1 MPPILRIAIPSP
13 LRRLFDYLPPEGMD
27 PLLAAELPPGV
38 RVRVPFGPRQL
49 TGILVAC
56 TRESERPAA
65 TLRRALAVLDAAP
78 QLSPPVFALCQWAAD
93 YYLHPPGEVF
103 STALSKPQRQG
114 RMPPQPA
121 WRLSAHGLGLAEGA
135 LRRAP
140 RQAEVLQILR
150 SRGSMSHEVLREA
163 GVSTTALRELAR
175 KGLIERCAA
184 PPPAAPAL
192 RAQPPVLNTAQSA
205 VVQTVAAAYGGFSAH
220 LIEGVTGSGKTEV
233 YLQLISRCLERGA
246 QALLLVPEISLTP
259 QTAARFA
266 DRFHSTIAVLHSGL
280 SDGERAAAWEQ
291 ARSGAAPIIIGTRS
305 AVFVSCRQLGLLIVD
320 EEHDAS
326 YKQQDGFRYHARD
339 IAVKRAQLERCP
351 VLLGSATPSL
361 ESLHNALSGR
371 YKHHLLGE
379 RAGGSALPD
388 VQLIDVRAQ
397 PLEAGLSAPLLAA
410 ARETLAAG
418 RQVLLFLNRRGYASA
433 LRCHDCG
440 WIAGCAHCD
449 ARLTVHRRQRQLRCH
464 HCAAQ
469 QPLPAQ
475 CPHCGSAHL
484 LTSGLGTQQTEEYL
498 EGALGAYPLHRVD
511 RDAVANHQA
520 LQDLLEAVGS
530 GEPCILLG
538 TQMLSKGHHFPAV
551 TLVGVIDS
559 DALLFSG
566 DFRGEEQ
573 LAQLLTQVAGRAGRA
588 GHPGRVLLQTHY
600 PHHPLFE
607 RLLGAGYAGVARE
620 LLAQRQGRALPP
632 VGRLCMLRAD
642 AEQAGAGEQFLRAV
656 RRRLGGQLPP
666 GTQLI
671 GPLPSAM
678 PRRAGRYRSQLLCL
692 CHERRSAAQSAR
704 LLVAAAEAQPASP
717 RLHWFLDVDPTE
729 VL

>member
-56 TRESERPAA
+56 TWESERPAA
-65 TLRRALAVLDAAP
+65 TLRHALEVLDATP

-93 YYLHPPGEVF
+93 YYLHPLGEVF
-103 STALSKPQRQG
+103 SAALSKRQRQG
-114 RMPPQPA
+114 RTPPQPA

-140 RQAEVLQILR
+140 RQAEVLQMLR
-150 SRGSMSHEVLREA
+150 SRGSVSHEALREA
-163 GVSTTALRELAR
+163 GVSTAALRELAR

-192 RAQPPVLNTAQSA
+192 RMQPPALNAAQSA
-205 VVQTVAAAYGGFSAH
+205 VVEAVAAAHDGFSAH

-259 QTAARFA
+259 QTVARFA

-280 SDGERAAAWEQ
+280 GDGERAAAWEQ

-305 AVFVSCRQLGLLIVD
+305 AVFVSCKQLGLLIVD

-371 YKHHLLGE
+371 YQHHLLGE

-469 QPLPAQ
+469 QPLPTQ
-475 CPHCGSAHL
+475 CPQCGSAHL

-498 EGALGAYPLHRVD
+498 EVALGRYPLHRVD
-511 RDAVANHQA
+511 RDAVGNHQA
-520 LQDLLEAVGS
+520 LQDLLKAVGS

-620 LLAQRQGRALPP
+620 LLAQREGRKLPP

-656 RRRLGGQLPP
+656 RRGLGGQLPP

-692 CHERRSAAQSAR
+692 CRERRSAAQSAR
-704 LLVAAAEAQPASP
+704 LLVAAAEAQAAPP
-717 RLHWFLDVDPTE
+717 RLHWFIDIDPTE